1 MRWERADVLQFLAM
15 GGFAPYVWPSVGITV
30 AVMLLNIRWARRAV
44 RNAEALAR
52 RRLQM
57 RKEAQ

>member
-1 MRWERADVLQFLAM
+1 M
-15 GGFAPYVWPSVGITV
+15 GGFAAYVWPSVGITV